1 MAFVMMI
8 AFVLADSADAPWAPV
23 RAPVIA
29 RLPNQMALP
38 AIICRREHG
47 LAMASA
53 VRFVFVLFDTS
64 SPFTFIFIASVVALL
79 AASRP
84 DVFVT
89 APNSLLATLPQGAP
103 VVQEGNP
110 YDRR

>member
-1 MAFVMMI
+1 MI

-29 RLPNQMALP
+29 RLPTQMALP
-38 AIICRREHG
+38 AIICRREYG

-53 VRFVFVLFDTS
+53 VRFVFVLFVTL
-64 SPFTFIFIASVVALL
+64 SPFTFVFIVSVVDLL
-79 AASRP
+79 VASRP

-89 APNSLLATLPQGAP
+89 APNSLLATRPQGAP
-103 VVQEGNP
+103 VVQAGNP
-110 YDRR
+110 YDQR